1 MPETAATPSHD
12 PFSGYRSGIGRQ
24 GQGGAMH
31 PAHGPGP
38 ESSMA
43 IRAWAQPPAAV
54 DAVPAWDEL
63 IGGDGLP
70 RPHWR
75 QLVDLLASWQPEELS
90 RRWEQ
95 ARRQIHDNGVTYNVH
110 EDRTDEQRPWVLD
123 PIPLVVAADDW
134 ARLEV
139 GLNQRARVLDALL
152 ADLYGPQ
159 QLLREGILPPELV
172 LAHPGFLRPCHGMT
186 LPGGRWLHLYAA
198 IVARDP
204 LGRWLVL
211 GDRTGVPHG
220 LGYALENRLVVS
232 RMLPSVFQECR
243 VERLAPF
250 FMSLRSML
258 RTLAPNRD
266 QPRIAL
272 QSPGP
277 SAATYFEDA
286 YLARYLGYPLVEGG
300 DLAARDGRVSL
311 KTLGGLVPM
320 DVLLRRVPDREC
332 DPLELDGG
340 ALAGTPGL
348 VNAVREGRL
357 AMASALGAS
366 LAESPALQEFLPAV
380 SRRLLGEDLL
390 LESPRSWWCGRP
402 ENLARVLASLETM
415 VIEPAAPGRGVKRI
429 VPAALD
435 MAARERLAERI
446 AARPADWV
454 GRAIAVRSLA
464 PCWNGSAIVPGSVAL
479 RCFAVASPEGYASM
493 RGGLARVAYGG
504 SPPLAEDS
512 ISAGQGSKDI
522 WVLAVGPVQQVS
534 LLPPRGQP
542 LRLRRSGND
551 LPSRVADHLFWLGRH
566 VERAESM
573 SRLLRTVAS
582 RVTGEG
588 NLESAAAVARL
599 LGSTCDPPGPRAEW
613 LESGRAATPGE
624 MADEIRSLA
633 FDDARPASLAASLAA
648 MWRMASVVRD
658 RISIDSWRIL
668 ARIHRGTLRSAGR
681 PSGRAAE
688 GARRRS
694 VLLGVAQVGDLLPV
708 FDSLILDLSAF
719 AGLGN
724 ESMTRGPGWL
734 FLDMGRR
741 VERAWQAITLHRETL
756 VTAPITPVGDD
767 GPSGSADD
775 ATSQRLHD
783 MLLEIAD
790 SAMTY
795 RNRYLGAFDA
805 GAIIDLLVIDQTN
818 PRSLAFQL
826 AALADHVERLPRDA
840 SSPVLSGEQR
850 AVMAATNLVRLADV
864 TTLAAV
870 DAAGN
875 RPALATLFAR
885 IDSHMRAF
893 TESLAH
899 TYLVHST
906 LRRRLGDSPEQESSR

>member
-1 MPETAATPSHD
+1 MPDTAVPPSHD
-12 PFSGYRSGIGRQ
+12 PFAGYRAGLGRSAQASPFLSQGLWQGTQPHVDGSG
-24 GQGGAMH
+24 A
-31 PAHGPGP
+31 
-38 ESSMA
+38 
-43 IRAWAQPPAAV
+43 
-54 DAVPAWDEL
+54 AWDEL
-63 IGGDGLP
+63 IGMDGRP

-75 QLVDLLASWQPEELS
+75 QLVELLSSWQPEELS
-90 RRWEQ
+90 RRWEH
-95 ARRQIHDNGVTYNVH
+95 ARRLIHDNGVTYNVH
-110 EDRTDEQRPWVLD
+110 EDRADEQRPWMLD
-123 PIPLVVAADDW
+123 PIPLPIAADDW

-159 QLLREGILPPELV
+159 QLLREGLLPAELV
-172 LAHPGFLRPCHGMT
+172 LAHPGFLRACHGMVP
-186 LPGGRWLHLYAA
+186 PGGRWLHLYAA
-198 IVARDP
+198 IVSRDHE
-204 LGRWLVL
+204 GRWLVL

-220 LGYALENRLVVS
+220 LGYSLENRLVVS
-232 RMLPSVFQECR
+232 RLLPSVFQECQ

-258 RTLAPNRD
+258 RGLAPNRD

-277 SAATYFEDA
+277 SATMYFEDA

-300 DLAARDGRVSL
+300 DLAARDGRVSI
-311 KTLGGLVPM
+311 KTLGGLVPV

-340 ALAGTPGL
+340 ALSGTPGL
-348 VNAVREGRL
+348 VNAVRKGRL
-357 AMASALGAS
+357 AMASALGTS

-380 SRRLLGEDLL
+380 ARRLLGEDLL
-390 LESPRSWWCGRP
+390 LESPQSWWCGRP
-402 ENLARVLASLETM
+402 ENLARVLSSLETM
-415 VIEPAAPGRGVKRI
+415 VIEPLAPGRGFKRI

-435 MAARERLAERI
+435 GNARKRLSDRI

-454 GRAIAVRSLA
+454 GKAIAERSLA
-464 PCWNGSAIVPGSVAL
+464 PCWNGASIVPGSVVL
-479 RCFAVASPEGYASM
+479 RCFAVARPEGYATM
-493 RGGLARVAYGG
+493 RGGLGRITYAG
-504 SPPLAEDS
+504 SSLATDES
-512 ISAGQGSKDI
+512 ISAGQGSKDV
-522 WVLAVGPVQQVS
+522 WVLAVGPVQPVS

-573 SRLLRTVAS
+573 SRLLRTVAV

-588 NLESAAAVARL
+588 NLESATAVARL
-599 LGSTCDPPGPRAEW
+599 LGSTCDPPGPRREW
-613 LESGRAATPGE
+613 LEPGRAATPEE
-624 MADEIRSLA
+624 MADDIRALA
-633 FDDARPASLAASLAA
+633 FDVTRPTSVAASLAA

-668 ARIHRGTLRSAGR
+668 SRIHRGNVAVDDRPTAVGR
-681 PSGRAAE
+681 DALS
-688 GARRRS
+688 RRRP
-694 VLLGVAQVGDLLPV
+694 LAGVTQAGDLLPV

-741 VERAWQAITLHRETL
+741 VERAWQAIALHRETL
-756 VTAPITPVGDD
+756 VTTTTHYPENGAPTDA
-767 GPSGSADD
+767 ADE
-775 ATSQRLHD
+775 ASSQRLHE

-818 PRSLAFQL
+818 PRSLGFQL
-826 AALADHVERLPRDA
+826 AVLADHVERLPHDA

-864 TTLAAV
+864 TSLAAV
-870 DAAGN
+870 DAAGA
-875 RPALATLFAR
+875 RPALATLLGR
-885 IDSHMRAF
+885 IDSHLRAF

-906 LRRRLGDSPEQESSR
+906 LRRRLGEQPDPQEPTQ

>member
-1 MPETAATPSHD
+1 MPDTASPPSHD
-12 PFSGYRSGIGRQ
+12 PFAGYRSGSVRS
-24 GQGGAMH
+24 GQRLAV
-31 PAHGPGP
+31 GPGD
-38 ESSMA
+38 
-43 IRAWAQPPAAV
+43 PPSLAAPPPIDPAGSAAV
-54 DAVPAWDEL
+54 DQAEAAWDEL
-63 IGGDGLP
+63 IGPDGQP
-70 RPHWR
+70 RAHWR
-75 QLVDLLASWQPEELS
+75 NLVDLLASWQPEELS

-95 ARRQIHDNGVTYNVH
+95 ARRLIHDNGVTYNVH

-134 ARLEV
+134 AVLEV
-139 GLNQRARVLDALL
+139 GLNQRARVLDALI

-159 QLLREGILPPELV
+159 QLLREGILPADLIF
-172 LAHPGFLRPCHGMT
+172 AHPGFLRACHGMT

-198 IVARDP
+198 IVSRDH
-204 LGRWLVL
+204 LGRWIVL

-232 RMLPSVFQECR
+232 RLLPSVFQDCQ

-258 RTLAPNRD
+258 RALAPNRD

-340 ALAGTPGL
+340 ALSGTPGL

-357 AMASALGAS
+357 AMASALGTS

-380 SRRLLGEDLL
+380 ARRLLGEELL

-402 ENLARVLASLETM
+402 ENLARVLSSIETM
-415 VIEPAAPGRGVKRI
+415 VIEPVAPGRGVKRI
-429 VPAALD
+429 VPAAMD
-435 MAARERLAERI
+435 AEERERLAERI

-454 GRAIAVRSLA
+454 GRAIAERSLA
-464 PCWNGSAIVPGSVAL
+464 PCWNGSSIVPGSVVL
-479 RCFAVASPEGYASM
+479 RCFAVARPEGYATM
-493 RGGLARVAYGG
+493 RGGLARIALPG
-504 SPPLAEDS
+504 SSSMGEES

-522 WVLAVGPVQQVS
+522 WVLAVGPVQPVS

-573 SRLLRTVAS
+573 SRLLRTAAV

-599 LGSTCDPPGPRAEW
+599 LGSTSDPPGPRPEW
-613 LESGRAATPGE
+613 LEPGRAATPGE

-633 FDDARPASLAASLAA
+633 FDAARPASVAASLEA

-668 ARIHRGTLRSAGR
+668 ARIHRGTFPAGR
-681 PSGRAAE
+681 PRAPAAE
-688 GARRRS
+688 TARRRPA
-694 VLLGVAQVGDLLPV
+694 LQGVTQAGDLLPIL
-708 FDSLILDLSAF
+708 DSLILDLSAF

-756 VTAPITPVGDD
+756 VIAPPDSAGDD
-767 GPSGSADD
+767 GPSGATDD

-795 RNRYLGAFDA
+795 RSRYLGAFDA

-818 PRSLAFQL
+818 PRSLGFQL
-826 AALADHVERLPRDA
+826 GVLAEHVERLPRDA

-864 TTLAAV
+864 TVLAGL
-870 DAAGN
+870 DPEGN
-875 RPALATLFAR
+875 RPALATLFGR
-885 IDSHMRAF
+885 IDSQLRAF
-893 TESLAH
+893 TECLTHA
-899 TYLVHST
+899 YLVHST
-906 LRRRLGDSPEQESSR
+906 LRRRLGEAPEPQETVR